1 MRRTFKQIKRE
12 VCGEFEIPVEDFDS
26 DKRTKK
32 ITLARQK
39 AWFVGR
45 NETGLGWAQL
55 GRLSGGKDHA
65 SVHYGY
71 FRWAWMHGKP
81 VPPMME
87 KRMGKLKDAT
97 KWLNRY
103 SLPAVSERALLSS

>member
-39 AWFVGR
+39 AWFIAR
-45 NETGLGWAQL
+45 NETGLSWSQL
-55 GRLSGGKDHA
+55 ARLSGGKDHA
-65 SVHYGY
+65 SVYYGY
-71 FRWAWMHGKP
+71 FRWAWMHGEP
-81 VPPMME
+81 VPLPLQ
-87 KRMGKLKDAT
+87 KRMGKIKNAM

-103 SLPAVSERALLSS
+103 SPPAVPEQALLSS